1 MAKPK
6 LTPQTPGEPL
16 PDEITQAPEAETDQ
30 QPDQPTTTEADPA
43 VEEAP
48 AVVVTALAPG
58 ELPDADSIDPTQIE
72 RSVLTKQGWV
82 VPHKAG

>member
-16 PDEITQAPEAETDQ
+16 PDETTQAPEAGAEP
-30 QPDQPTTTEADPA
+30 QPDQPTTTEAAPD
-43 VEEAP
+43 VVEAP
-48 AVVVTALAPG
+48 AVVETAAAPG

-72 RSVLTKQGWV
+72 REVLTKQGWV
-82 VPHKAG
+82 VPYKAG